1 MSEYCTECG
10 DHENEWGK
18 GPVMDE
24 LTDTISRLQALL
36 KRARESV
43 EDDIEDLR
51 DDGHADC
58 DDSCADYREWVGLSA
73 LLADIDAEL
82 RRGGEMTDPV
92 ARALACVDAEAD
104 KRAAEMEYDTSKG
117 AVGSTAAI
125 GIGQVHA
132 KLVYRA
138 HLERALRALWPFA
151 NWAAGPFSWALQ
163 KVGSGNANPSRTS
176 REIFRSG
183 WTASLRVCSTTIHW
197 NSWRCLL
204 RFQSSTL

>member
-10 DHENEWGK
+10 AHENEWGK

-36 KRARESV
+36 KRALASV

-58 DDSCADYREWVGLSA
+58 DDSCAGYREWVGLSA

-138 HLERALRALWPFA
+138 HLERALRALSDCADALGYARRCILNEAEGGGRLREVAPDFA
-151 NWAAGPFSWALQ
+151 RIDKAWRVAAACFP
-163 KVGSGNANPSRTS
+163 PE
-176 REIFRSG
+176 REEE
-183 WTASLRVCSTTIHW
+183 T
-197 NSWRCLL
+197 
-204 RFQSSTL
+204 